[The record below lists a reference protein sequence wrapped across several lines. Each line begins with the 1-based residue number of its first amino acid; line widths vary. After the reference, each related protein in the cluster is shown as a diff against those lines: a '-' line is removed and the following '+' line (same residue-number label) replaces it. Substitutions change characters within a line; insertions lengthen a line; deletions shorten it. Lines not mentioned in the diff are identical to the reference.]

1 MGRVFMKQIKHSKV
15 KNTGLIFELLVRQV
29 ASDTMSNK
37 NSVSLQ
43 ILKKNFAKDSELTKE
58 LKLYRSLQ
66 EETFNSNEKSLKFV
80 EAVVSARKQLNESLL
95 KREKYNLIKSIKSN
109 FLIEEF
115 FKSRVTNYKLHA
127 SIYKIFEYGEADDP
141 KKYINNKFSI
151 IEHVNKK
158 IDSKVTTTLV
168 SENKDIRI
176 LASKMIIDKFNEKYS
191 SLSYQQKQILRE
203 YINNVTNSEKL
214 KKYVLTETKK
224 IQKDLLSFKPKVTSK
239 IIRIKINEVAKLL
252 NNLQKKHLLEDK
264 DILTILRY
272 HELINELKNIGK

>member
-1 MGRVFMKQIKHSKV
+1 MKQIKHSKV

-37 NSVSLQ
+37 NSKSLQ
-43 ILKKNFAKDSELTKE
+43 ILKKSFSADSELMKE

-66 EETFNSNEKSLKFV
+66 EEIFKSDTKSLKFV
-80 EAVVSARKQLNESLL
+80 EAVISARKQLNEALL

-109 FLIEEF
+109 FLIEDF
-115 FKSRVTNYKLHA
+115 FKSRVGNYKLHA
-127 SIYKIFEYGEADDP
+127 SIYKTFEFAEADDP
-141 KKYINNKFSI
+141 KQYINNKFSI
-151 IEHVNKK
+151 IEHVNRTNKQEK
-158 IDSKVTTTLV
+158 SMPLVT
-168 SENKDIRI
+168 ENKDIRL

-191 SLSYQQKQILRE
+191 SLTGQQKQILRE
-203 YINNVTNSEKL
+203 YINNVTNSENL
-214 KKYVLTETKK
+214 KKYVLNETRK
-224 IQKDLLSFKPKVTSK
+224 IQKDLLSFKTKVTSK

-272 HELINELKNIGK
+272 HELINELKKVGNS